1 LNGDAFTLVDRLCTA
16 SRVGVFL
23 IEEDPMS
30 EPMTLLT
37 IEEVA
42 ELLHYSIKTV
52 YKKAAR
58 GEIPSIA
65 ISRRKRLFR
74 RDTIMYWLVQHQMGD
89 L

>member
-1 LNGDAFTLVDRLCTA
+1 
-16 SRVGVFL
+16 
-23 IEEDPMS
+23 
-30 EPMTLLT
+30 MTSHAPPYLT

-42 ELLHYSIKTV
+42 QLLRYSIKTI

-65 ISRRKRLFR
+65 LSRRKRLFQ
-74 RDTIMYWLVQHQMGD
+74 RDAILYWLVQHQMGD

>member
-1 LNGDAFTLVDRLCTA
+1 MR
-16 SRVGVFL
+16 RH
-23 IEEDPMS
+23 PMG
-30 EPMTLLT
+30 ETDLLT

-42 ELLHYSIKTV
+42 RLLRYSVKTV

-65 ISRRKRLFR
+65 LSRRKRLFR
-74 RDTIMYWLVQHQMGD
+74 REAIEYWLVQRQMGD

>member
-1 LNGDAFTLVDRLCTA
+1 MNGQ
-16 SRVGVFL
+16 
-23 IEEDPMS
+23 P
-30 EPMTLLT
+30 PLLT

-42 ELLHYSIKTV
+42 ALLGYSVKTI

-65 ISRRKRLFR
+65 LSRRKRLFKR
-74 RDTIMYWLVQHQMGD
+74 EAIHYWLVQHQIGD

>member
-1 LNGDAFTLVDRLCTA
+1 MHEAYYGAGGKIMTQQ
-16 SRVGVFL
+16 
-23 IEEDPMS
+23 
-30 EPMTLLT
+30 EPLMN

-42 ELLHYSIKTV
+42 RLLHYSIKTV

-65 ISRRKRLFR
+65 LSRRKRLFNR
-74 RDTIMYWLVQHQMGD
+74 ETIMYWLANRQMGN

>member
-1 LNGDAFTLVDRLCTA
+1 
-16 SRVGVFL
+16 
-23 IEEDPMS
+23 MS
-30 EPMTLLT
+30 DSMTLLT

-42 ELLHYSIKTV
+42 RLLHYSVKTV

-65 ISRRKRLFR
+65 LSRRKRLFN
-74 RDTIMYWLVQHQMGD
+74 RDAIRYWLVQRQMGD

>member
-1 LNGDAFTLVDRLCTA
+1 
-16 SRVGVFL
+16 
-23 IEEDPMS
+23 MS
-30 EPMTLLT
+30 EPVTLLT

-42 ELLHYSIKTV
+42 KLLHYSVKTV

-65 ISRRKRLFR
+65 LSRRKRLFQ
-74 RDTIMYWLVQHQMGD
+74 RDTILYWLVQHQMGD